1 MPPWPRTGRSG
12 THTQPLASSLQHSF
26 LRTAAQLSVRV
37 IGRGT
42 SAGERQARPTG
53 SGQRGHAHLDMA
65 DSKLVA
71 ESRRPESKS
80 ACLRASCVRARRHTL
95 APSLLH
101 CTVMLPQTDTHTH
114 THTHTH
120 GMYVRKILCR
130 ACNTTMRVKYLLRP

>member
-80 ACLRASCVRARRHTL
+80 ACLRASCVPASLVRTRSQAHSCSLIT
-95 APSLLH
+95 APLCYLR
-101 CTVMLPQTDTHTH
+101 LTHTH
-114 THTHTH
+114 THIHTHT
-120 GMYVRKILCR
+120 GCMYGKSCAVRAIRLC
-130 ACNTTMRVKYLLRP
+130 V